1 MYARVAIPSLR
12 LDPLFYSYEDERIRP
27 GSLVRVK
34 LRGKGLPGIVVEVKR
49 SVEIEK
55 VKPILE
61 VIEED
66 FIPLPLVEL
75 IRWVGRYYLAPLGQV
90 LSLTIPKGVY
100 RDRASRVLPPPYEK
114 IGTKGAPRLSL
125 KAHRAV
131 KSIIGYIE
139 RKRFKTF
146 LLLQSLREAR
156 VEVYL
161 RLIEE
166 TLRLG
171 RGCIV
176 LLPEISLTP
185 TFTRRFSERFG
196 RELVLLHSGLK
207 ESTRRIYWRM
217 IRDGKFRV
225 VLGARSCSFAPLKGL
240 GLIIV
245 EEEEDPSYKEKRNP
259 HYNARDV
266 AVVRGELERA
276 VVVLGSSIP
285 SLESFYNAR
294 RGRYRLI
301 NLYSKPLSKPKVVDM
316 RGNSKPISDYLSS
329 EIKKGIKDGGVLLFL
344 NRRGFSRYLSC
355 ADCGWISRCPYC
367 HIPLIYKKET
377 HSLECGFCRY
387 REPAMDSCPN
397 CDSHNFIY
405 QGFGIERVVEELRKI
420 RRDIS
425 LLKLEKGSL
434 PKEDELEDLLFDFSR
449 GKIKILIGTGVVI
462 KRLKSSPLPLVGII
476 SSDTLLNLP
485 DFRAQEYTFR
495 LLIQLSMIGKR
506 VILQTHYP
514 DNYAIRFAKGQDLFS
529 FYDYELKKRKELF
542 YPPFSRLV
550 IIRALSKD
558 REEVEE
564 KILRVK
570 SMLSEISGVELLGP
584 TTPLHP
590 RKGKR
595 FIYQLLIKLEKDRPL
610 YSLIERDE
618 FLRMGVDIDP
628 DPIEMG

>member
-1 MYARVAIPSLR
+1 MYTRVAIPSLR
-12 LDPLFYSYEDERIRP
+12 LDPLLYSYEDERIKP
-27 GSLVRVK
+27 GSLVRVELK
-34 LRGKGLPGIVVEVKR
+34 KKGLPGIVVEIKK

-55 VKPILE
+55 VKPITE
-61 VIEED
+61 VMEEN
-66 FIPLPLVEL
+66 FISLPLLEL
-75 IRWVGRYYLAPLGQV
+75 IKWVGRYYLTPLGQV
-90 LSLTIPKGVY
+90 FSLTIPKGVY
-100 RDRASRVLPPPYEK
+100 TYKQKKFLPPPYGGVK
-114 IGTKGAPRLSL
+114 IKGAPSLSL

-131 KSIIGYIE
+131 KSITGYIK
-139 RKRFKTF
+139 RKKFKTF

-156 VEVYL
+156 VEIYL

-176 LLPEISLTP
+176 LIPEISLTP

-217 IRDGKFRV
+217 IRDGRFKV
-225 VLGARSCSFAPLKGL
+225 VLGTRSCIFAPLKGL
-240 GLIIV
+240 RLIIV

-276 VVVLGSSIP
+276 VVVLGSSTP

-301 NLYSKPLSKPKVVDM
+301 NLYSKPLSKPRVVDM
-316 RGNSKPISDYLSS
+316 RGNSKTISDYLSS

-355 ADCGWISRCPYC
+355 ADCGWIAGCPYC

-377 HSLECGFCRY
+377 HSLECGFCKY
-387 REPAMDSCPN
+387 KEPAMDSCPN
-397 CDSHNFIY
+397 CNSHNFIY

-420 RRDIS
+420 RRDVS
-425 LLKLEKGSL
+425 LLKLERRSL
-434 PKEDELEDLLFDFSR
+434 PKEDELEKLLFDFSR
-449 GKIKILIGTGVVI
+449 GKIKILIGTRVVI
-462 KRLKSSPLPLVGII
+462 KRLKSSLPLVGVI
-476 SSDTLLNLP
+476 SSDILLNLP
-485 DFRAQEYTFR
+485 DFRAPEQTFR
-495 LLIQLSMIGKR
+495 LLTQLSMLGKKI
-506 VILQTHYP
+506 ILQTHYP
-514 DNYAIRFAKGQDLFS
+514 DSYAIGFTKSQDLFG

-550 IIRALSKD
+550 IIRALSK
-558 REEVEE
+558 RKEEAEE
-564 KILRVK
+564 KILKVK
-570 SMLSEISGVELLGP
+570 EIFSKIPEIEVLGP
-584 TTPLHP
+584 TIPLHS
-590 RKGKR
+590 RRREK
-595 FIYQLLIKLEKDRPL
+595 FIYQILIKLKKDNPL
-610 YSLIERDE
+610 YSFIDRDE
-618 FLRMGVDIDP
+618 ILKMGIDIDIDP
-628 DPIEMG
+628 TEIA